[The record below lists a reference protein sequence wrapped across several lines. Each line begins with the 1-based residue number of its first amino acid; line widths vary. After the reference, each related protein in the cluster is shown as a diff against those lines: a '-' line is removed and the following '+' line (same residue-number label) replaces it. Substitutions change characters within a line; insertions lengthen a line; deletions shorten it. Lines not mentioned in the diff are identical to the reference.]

1 MLLAMNRRLRRTQG
15 FLAVAFAAA
24 LVIGPDLAEA
34 QDAGGAPPATPPAAT
49 DAPPSPTPAAPQ
61 SPTPP
66 PAAIEAPAA
75 PAPAR
80 RCQAPAAP
88 APQAE
93 QPAPEADRFS
103 QDELRK
109 LLAPIA
115 LYPDALLAQMLP
127 AAAYPLEIVQ
137 AQRWLDKN
145 PNLVAAN
152 DFSGID
158 NQKMGPRGQGVGAVP
173 RCHSQDEPGSQSDHR
188 PRRRDRES
196 AAGRRSHD
204 PAIARRG

>member
-1 MLLAMNRRLRRTQG
+1 MLLAMNRRLRRTEA

-66 PAAIEAPAA
+66 PAATEAPATPAPPPAAAEA
-75 PAPAR
+75 PAT
-80 RCQAPAAP
+80 P

-93 QPAPEADRFS
+93 QPPPEADRFS

-137 AQRWLDKN
+137 AHAGRTRIRILW
-145 PNLVAAN
+145 P
-152 DFSGID
+152 
-158 NQKMGPRGQGVGAVP
+158 PRTF
-173 RCHSQDEPGSQSDHR
+173 PGSTIRSGT
-188 PRRRDRES
+188 PRSRRWRGS
-196 AAGRRSHD
+196 PMSF
-204 PAIARRG
+204 AR